1 MLKDECECLSS
12 DSTISAASNPEWTSQ
27 PTYVFPILYSLLV
40 FIMGPKQCLF
50 VDLF

>member
-1 MLKDECECLSS
+1 MLKDECECLSI
-12 DSTISAASNPEWTSQ
+12 DSTISAASNPE
-27 PTYVFPILYSLLV
+27 PTYVFPILYSLMV